1 MLDLCLFLG
10 RPLNTAKDVYSENGN
25 NRTYSVYNNVKF
37 SLLLRS
43 PLPRTVWVIVH

>member
-25 NRTYSVYNNVKF
+25 SCTYSVYNNVKF
-37 SLLLRS
+37 SLHFLS
-43 PLPRTVWVIVH
+43 MQKIPLPTK